1 MTYPNQISLWRQI
14 EIYDIQIVLAVAEL
28 GSFRKAAGILRLGQS
43 AVSRRVQKLEDNIGV
58 SIFERNSMGVRLTI
72 SGRGFV
78 KRAKSLIL
86 DFDEAINTACNA
98 GVAGE
103 GELKLGVIASL
114 SAGVLRSVLM
124 DFVNQHPDVNL
135 RVIESE
141 RVELLTL
148 LSHRRLDAVVASGGF
163 TNDHGDSIVLS
174 LEPIHVALPT
184 KHHLSNKSRLSW
196 DQVRHE
202 HFIVSTN
209 EPGPE
214 ISDYLV
220 QKLARLGQSP
230 RITRHRVGREGAM
243 NLVGLELGISLV
255 ADHWRGVK
263 YPGVRFVPIGDD
275 ELVPFSLVWRPEN
288 DNPALRRFVSLAR
301 VHARKAAAGGAAS
314 QTPDP
319 SP

>member
-1 MTYPNQISLWRQI
+1 
-14 EIYDIQIVLAVAEL
+14 
-28 GSFRKAAGILRLGQS
+28 
-43 AVSRRVQKLEDNIGV
+43 
-58 SIFERNSMGVRLTI
+58 
-72 SGRGFV
+72 
-78 KRAKSLIL
+78 
-86 DFDEAINTACNA
+86 
-98 GVAGE
+98 
-103 GELKLGVIASL
+103 
-114 SAGVLRSVLM
+114 M

-135 RVIESE
+135 KVIESE

-184 KHHLSNKSRLSW
+184 NHHLSNKSRLSW

-202 HFIVSTN
+202 HFIVSAN

-230 RITRHRVGREGAM
+230 RITRHQVGREGAM

-255 ADHWRGVK
+255 ADH
-263 YPGVRFVPIGDD
+263 
-275 ELVPFSLVWRPEN
+275 
-288 DNPALRRFVSLAR
+288 
-301 VHARKAAAGGAAS
+301 
-314 QTPDP
+314 
-319 SP
+319 